1 MNDRAQPP
9 ALVHVVDDD
18 KDFQVAVW
26 RLLRAAGYDVRC
38 YSSAGEFFVAEFDDR
53 PGCILLDV
61 HMPGPSGLDMQAA
74 LARMQWR
81 RPIVFISGH
90 GDIPTTVRAIQAG
103 AVDFLT
109 KPVPRDTLLDAVRNA
124 LARDADGRHAQ
135 QRLTDWRARLQTLT
149 A

>member
-1 MNDRAQPP
+1 MIDRAQPP
-9 ALVHVVDDD
+9 ALIHVVDDD
-18 KDFQVAVW
+18 ADFQVAVG

-38 YSSAGEFFVAEFDDR
+38 YSSAGEFFVSEFDDR

-61 HMPGPSGLDMQAA
+61 HMPGPSGLDMKAA
-74 LARMQWR
+74 VARMPWR

-103 AVDFLT
+103 AVDPDQT
-109 KPVPRDTLLDAVRNA
+109 
-124 LARDADGRHAQ
+124 
-135 QRLTDWRARLQTLT
+135 RA